1 MKKNIEKLTSKKLYL
16 YYFISS
22 ILIVYIHCNPS
33 YWGIQAHNTNIFTY
47 LENFVSRFTGAAVPF
62 FFLASGF
69 LLYKDLSY

>member
-33 YWGIQAHNTNIFTY
+33 YWGDTST
-47 LENFVSRFTGAAVPF
+47 
-62 FFLASGF
+62 
-69 LLYKDLSY
+69 